1 MILWLLVAIRNEF
14 ADLNE
19 IGEKI
24 MHLSFLHKIRHN
36 LDHLP
41 DPEIRE
47 DLLGIAIASAL
58 HQGGWRRSLS
68 EDSAANAVLD
78 NASILATY
86 LPYIKVTSRH
96 RCEKWR
102 TAP

>member
-68 EDSAANAVLD
+68 EDSAANAVLV

-86 LPYIKVTSRH
+86 LPYIKVTSH
-96 RCEKWR
+96 HGC
-102 TAP
+102 

>member
-24 MHLSFLHKIRHN
+24 MHLGFLHKIRHN

-68 EDSAANAVLD
+68 EDSAANAV
-78 NASILATY
+78 
-86 LPYIKVTSRH
+86 PY
-96 RCEKWR
+96 
-102 TAP
+102 